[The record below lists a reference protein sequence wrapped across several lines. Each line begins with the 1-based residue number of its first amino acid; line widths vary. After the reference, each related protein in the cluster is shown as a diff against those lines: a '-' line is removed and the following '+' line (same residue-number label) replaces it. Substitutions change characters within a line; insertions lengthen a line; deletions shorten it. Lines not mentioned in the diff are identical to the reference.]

1 MKNFMKNFIAWVI
14 GIVIII
20 SFFGVIEGIGK
31 YEGRSAEGWYNQYD
45 EVLGE
50 VDNLQSEVEDLQ
62 SEVEDLQSALQKAN
76 NHIEE
81 ANSSIDSAKGYAWE
95 TYDEMGEA
103 LDSLDTVDTVYNII
117 N

>member
-1 MKNFMKNFIAWVI
+1 MKNFIAWVI

-62 SEVEDLQSALQKAN
+62 SALQKAN

-95 TYDEMGEA
+95 TYDEMGVA